1 MDIRP
6 GRTLGI
12 VMSAAEA
19 SALARQHLDPALPG
33 RWRHVQGVGARG
45 AEIAVRLGLADDMLA
60 CAAWLH
66 DIGYGPDLAETG
78 FHPLDGARFLRKI
91 GAGDRL
97 ARLVAHHSCAVY
109 EARVRGLDRE
119 LLGEFE
125 PEESVTADATGAS
138 LRELMERMGHSSTRA
153 ALMYQHATRERDDV
167 IAAAMGEAFVSGGG
181 RALARGNRARSGHAR
196 GGPGGDG

>member
-1 MDIRP
+1 MDARP

-12 VMSAAEA
+12 VMSAVEA
-19 SALARQHLDPALPG
+19 RALARQHLDPALPG
-33 RWRHVQGVGARG
+33 RWRHVQGVGALG
-45 AEIAVRLGLADDMLA
+45 AEIAARLGLADDVLA

-66 DIGYGPDLAETG
+66 DIGYGPDLAATG

-125 PEESVTADATGAS
+125 PEESVTADALVFCDLTTAPDGSRVAFAD
-138 LRELMERMGHSSTRA
+138 RMDEIEQRYGPEHVVTRA
-153 ALMYQHATRERDDV
+153 LHLSRPDLTACCQRT
-167 IAAAMGEAFVSGGG
+167 
-181 RALARGNRARSGHAR
+181 LARL
-196 GGPGGDG
+196 DGQRVSPM

>member
-153 ALMYQHATRERDDV
+153 ALMYQYATRERDDV
-167 IAAAMGEAFVSGGG
+167 IAAAMGEAFVS
-181 RALARGNRARSGHAR
+181 ARRKCANSRQSGT
-196 GGPGGDG
+196 